1 MDMPLH
7 PGDPLT
13 PGVGATAD
21 AKRLPIQEAATLTK
35 IPVLPISYEDALP
48 LLRAIGGPV
57 APEAW
62 RGALP
67 LTYHLGAGP
76 AKARLKLEF
85 DWKLVPTYNVI
96 ARMPGS
102 ERPQQWIVRGNHHD
116 AWVNGAD
123 DPVSGM
129 VAVMEEAR
137 VLSELAK
144 SGWRPRRTILYCA
157 WDGEE
162 QGLLGSTE
170 WAETH
175 AAELKE
181 HVAVYINSDSNGRG
195 FLHAGGSHPLEKL
208 VHQAARDV
216 VDPQKKISVAE
227 RLRALRLTRGAADE
241 QRDARDRADLRLGA
255 LGSGSDYTV
264 FLDHLGIASLD
275 VGFSGEDRGGS
286 YHSIYDSFD
295 HYSRFGDPDFVYGA
309 ALVQTAGRIVLR
321 LANADTLPFDF
332 SASADAV
339 AVYANEV
346 IKLADDLREETE
358 RHNRLVRE
366 GRIDAA
372 ADPSETRLPETV
384 RPPVPHLNFAPLQN
398 AVDLLQHS
406 ARENDQA
413 RRDLEKSGRALS
425 ADAAGAIDGVVLK
438 SERALTVPETGRPG
452 CSGPP
457 RRISQVRIDDGLS
470 SGSIRPGDPERP
482 DLRSIMVQERPEVR
496 HASSEEIPDD
506 PAPLVG
512 IEEQAFLKA
521 VEALDLQ
528 QFATGRFPRQRREPE
543 AQLVGGQSQGQVM
556 PIAVGVHPERER
568 RHAAPGA
575 AVDRLHDQVVLE
587 VQAPMRR
594 IESSVRDREMVA
606 KLVNQDACD
615 ERRALAEVVADPA
628 RAEPFVVFADP
639 VPSPRPRHDRPAVQ
653 LLELAEAAA
662 VLFHRE
668 GIAFGN
674 LAQQLAGLVA
684 RAGTEGVL
692 DVLIQGPRD
701 AENVRDIGGLVEP
714 AVLEAG
720 ADGRAVRFQ
729 DPDEV
734 RVGRRSL
741 FGVHGGD
748 RQVEELLALHRPP
761 L

>member
-1 MDMPLH
+1 MNKNPLRILVSVLTATVLLSAAPPDEKPLLGFGAAGAEAQRALEGKLDALVRKENLRETLKRLAARPHHLGSAYDKDNADFIAARFKAWGYETTIEEFQVLFPTPKTRLLELLAPEPFKAALAEPALAEDATSGQTDEQLPVYNAYSIDGDVSGDLVYVNYGIPKDYEELEQRGIDVKGKIVLARYYGSWRGIKPKVAAEHGAVGCIIYSDPKDDGYFQGDVYPKGAWRSARGAQRGSVMDMPLH

-48 LLRAIGGPV
+48 LLRAIGGSV

-67 LTYHLGAGP
+67 LTYHLGPGP
-76 AKARLKLEF
+76 ARAHLKLEF
-85 DWKLVPTYNVI
+85 DWKRVPTYNVI

-102 ERPQQWIVRGNHHD
+102 ERPDQWIVRGNHHD

-144 SGWRPRRTILYCA
+144 TGWRPRRTILYCA

-286 YHSIYDSFD
+286 YHSIYDSID
-295 HYSRFGDPDFVYGA
+295 HYCRFGDPDFVYGA

-321 LANADTLPFDF
+321 LANAETLPFDF
-332 SASADAV
+332 SGSADAV
-339 AVYANEV
+339 AVYAREV

-366 GRIDAA
+366 GRTEAA
-372 ADPSETRLPETV
+372 ADPSEPRVPAALKA
-384 RPPVPHLNFAPLQN
+384 PVPHLNFAPLQN
-398 AVDLLQHS
+398 AVDQLQRS

-413 RRDLEKSGRALS
+413 HRDLEKSGKALTL
-425 ADAAGAIDGVVLK
+425 DAARAIDGVVLK
-438 SERALTVPETGRPG
+438 SERALTVSEGL
-452 CSGPP
+452 P
-457 RRISQVRIDDGLS
+457 RRPWYKHAIYAPGFYTGYGVKTLPG
-470 SGSIRPGDPERP
+470 IRE
-482 DLRSIMVQERPEVR
+482 
-496 HASSEEIPDD
+496 
-506 PAPLVG
+506 
-512 IEEQAFLKA
+512 A
-521 VEALDLQ
+521 VE
-528 QFATGRFPRQRREPE
+528 
-543 AQLVGGQSQGQVM
+543 
-556 PIAVGVHPERER
+556 ERKWE
-568 RHAAPGA
+568 
-575 AVDRLHDQVVLE
+575 
-587 VQAPMRR
+587 
-594 IESSVRDREMVA
+594 
-606 KLVNQDACD
+606 
-615 ERRALAEVVADPA
+615 
-628 RAEPFVVFADP
+628 
-639 VPSPRPRHDRPAVQ
+639 
-653 LLELAEAAA
+653 
-662 VLFHRE
+662 
-668 GIAFGN
+668 
-674 LAQQLAGLVA
+674 
-684 RAGTEGVL
+684 
-692 DVLIQGPRD
+692 
-701 AENVRDIGGLVEP
+701 
-714 AVLEAG
+714 EAG
-720 ADGRAVRFQ
+720 AQMDIVSAALMRFAAEIDRAS
-729 DPDEV
+729 
-734 RVGRRSL
+734 GLLRSAAK
-741 FGVHGGD
+741 D
-748 RQVEELLALHRPP
+748 
-761 L
+761 